1 MPTSRIRVAVV
12 EDDSRLRRTF
22 TDILESAGD
31 CECVGVFATGE
42 QAVARIPPLAPDVII
57 MDVNLPDSSGVECV
71 AALSPQLP
79 DTQILM
85 VTVYQ
90 DPETTFDAL
99 AAGAHGYLVKP
110 VMKEQLLAAIRE
122 VRGGGVPMSPVVA
135 RKVIQTF
142 RRRSPDDGGRAAADG
157 RGSGDSR
164 SVVGKATPGADGD
177 AETLAPREQQVLEL
191 LVKGY
196 SYKDVSKELGI
207 STSTVGTYVQRI
219 YEKLHVSSRRE
230 IMERSGKEF
239 SPQGATS
246 SASAGDSRGETSRS

>member
-1 MPTSRIRVAVV
+1 MPNRRIRVAVV

-22 TDILESAGD
+22 TDILDSAAD
-31 CECVGVFATGE
+31 CECVGVFATGA
-42 QAVARIPPLAPDVII
+42 QAVDRIPPLLPDVIV

-71 AALSPQLP
+71 AALAPQLP
-79 DTQILM
+79 ETQILM

-110 VMKEQLLAAIRE
+110 VMKDQLLAAIRE
-122 VRGGGVPMSPVVA
+122 VRGGGVPMSPVIA

-142 RRRSPDDGGRAAADG
+142 RRRGPEQAGPPKARSGSLPLAAARPPDEQ
-157 RGSGDSR
+157 
-164 SVVGKATPGADGD
+164 AD
-177 AETLAPREQQVLEL
+177 TLAPREQQVLEL

-219 YEKLHVSSRRE
+219 YDKLHVSSRRE
-230 IMERSGKEF
+230 IIERSG
-239 SPQGATS
+239 G
-246 SASAGDSRGETSRS
+246 G